1 MHRFIKLP
9 IVHWTVPYEGEA
21 QVVPLVSWLPYQV
34 EASNISYRSKGV
46 FENFRINDLV
56 ENENVMNYLLTFQ
69 NWLALFFYGHSIRIP
84 HKLKFP
90 KLFNAVAM
98 DMNYNGAGRPCS
110 RMSLKL
116 PPINRQRPQGQPNDK
131 VVITDKVG
139 RKMAE
144 AVSFEILSF
153 NWPENIS

>member
-1 MHRFIKLP
+1 MVSFI
-9 IVHWTVPYEGEA
+9 
-21 QVVPLVSWLPYQV
+21 
-34 EASNISYRSKGV
+34 
-46 FENFRINDLV
+46 
-56 ENENVMNYLLTFQ
+56 
-69 NWLALFFYGHSIRIP
+69 FYGHSIRIP

-90 KLFNAVAM
+90 KLFNAVAK

-116 PPINRQRPQGQPNDK
+116 SPINRQRPQGQPNDK